1 MYLFKLRVND
11 DLPRERAGSS
21 PPVQYAAVVENGHSV
36 AVREGSEKSAAY
48 SLQHLQA
55 YLEAVRDDTPALLVA
70 DRGSSISPL
79 GAGEEEGEV
88 SSSHAGR
95 PEEFDS
101 FILSFLYK
109 VGPPRTAPPHLPFTV
124 LPWRSPFLSLFSFH
138 PFTRSHFHPFTLS
151 HPFTVCF
158 ALITDTLCFSGGRF
172 PRGGIKQRAVSRPNH
187 HTKYE
192 YYRYFFFF
200 PFSRRKRL
208 EKGMKKP
215 KSNKSSRAA
224 LSSRSLPRGS
234 P

>member
-21 PPVQYAAVVENGHSV
+21 PPVRYAAVVENGHSV

-79 GAGEEEGEV
+79 EAGEEEGEV

-109 VGPPRTAPPHLPFTV
+109 VGPLHTAPPHLPFTD
-124 LPWRSPFLSLFSFH
+124 LPWRLPFLSLFSFH

-151 HPFTVCF
+151 HPFTVRF
-158 ALITDTLCFSGGRF
+158 ALITYTPYFSGGRF
-172 PRGGIKQRAVSRPNH
+172 PRGGIKQMSGFPP
-187 HTKYE
+187 KSSYE
-192 YYRYFFFF
+192 VRILSLFLFLPFF
-200 PFSRRKRL
+200 PPNLFPAESAWT
-208 EKGMKKP
+208 KG
-215 KSNKSSRAA
+215 
-224 LSSRSLPRGS
+224 
-234 P
+234 